1 MTDISSILI
10 ALAAVATGA
19 LMQYM
24 IQCFVSS
31 PVLRLIFPFSLV
43 LVYIIMTSG
52 ESSEALRL
60 MEYLICCELGGTVI
74 GAAYHKSKR

>member
-1 MTDISSILI
+1 MTLLFPLI
-10 ALAAVATGA
+10 ALVTGA
-19 LMQYM
+19 AMQYM

-43 LVYIIMTSG
+43 LIYVIMTTG
-52 ESSEALRL
+52 ESSEALKL

>member
-1 MTDISSILI
+1 MSMSSVLI

-19 LMQYM
+19 AMQYI

-31 PVLRLIFPFSLV
+31 PALRLIFPFSLV
-43 LVYIIMTSG
+43 LVYVILTSG
-52 ESSEALRL
+52 EPSEALKV

-74 GAAYHKSKR
+74 GASYHKSKR